1 MAIVICSAI
10 AIAVELL
17 NCFSDR
23 GAYRRGSTTLLTII
37 GTLIGWF
44 GHALWLSMDRKRRG
58 LEVGL
63 WRYGVIFFGP
73 FAIWLYLMLEYR
85 LRALYLIPLSM
96 VIYLAIAAV
105 CELAMAIARHS

>member
-17 NCFSDR
+17 NYFSDR